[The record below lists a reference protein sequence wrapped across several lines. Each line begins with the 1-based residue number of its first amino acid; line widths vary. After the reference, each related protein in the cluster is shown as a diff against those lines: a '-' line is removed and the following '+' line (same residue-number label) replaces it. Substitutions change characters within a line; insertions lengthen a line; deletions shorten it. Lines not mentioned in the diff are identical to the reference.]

1 MILRRNDLVDAHPTR
16 SNERWSADFVHDQL
30 ADGRRIRILNIV
42 EDFSRVCVGQ
52 LVHLS
57 IE

>member
-1 MILRRNDLVDAHPTR
+1 MILRRNDLVDAHPIH

-30 ADGRRIRILNIV
+30 ADGRRLRILNIV

-57 IE
+57 IQ